1 MKRRLFALT
10 LVLMASAANAQ
21 LDFGLRAGLNLTD
34 LNFKE
39 FGDSQTWE
47 DIANGDRAVGYH
59 FGVYADINLVF
70 LELQPELLY
79 TRLNGSVEAT
89 DANTGQK
96 TTEDIGI
103 NRIDIPLLVLLK
115 PGPIR
120 LGGGPVYSVLMGST
134 SDLLEN
140 GLANG
145 TWAGQLVAGVEFWKI
160 SADLRYEFS
169 WSDAADYFEVSGET
183 ISVNSRP
190 DAWVLALGF
199 ELF

>member
-1 MKRRLFALT
+1 MKRGLIALS
-10 LVLMASAANAQ
+10 LCCMAPVAHAQ
-21 LDFGLRAGLNLTD
+21 LDFGLRAGMNLTD

-39 FGDSQTWE
+39 FGESQTWE
-47 DIANGDRAVGYH
+47 DIANGDRSVGYH
-59 FGVYADINLVF
+59 FGVYADVNLVF
-70 LELQPELLY
+70 LEIQPELLY
-79 TRLNGSVEAT
+79 TRLNGSVQAT

-103 NRIDIPLLVLLK
+103 NRFDIPLLVLLK

-120 LGGGPVYSVLMGST
+120 FGGGPVYSVLLGSS
-134 SDLLEN
+134 SDLLDE

-145 TWAGQLVAGVEFWKI
+145 TWAGQIVAGVEIWKI
-160 SADLRYEFS
+160 SADLRYEFA
-169 WSDAADYFEVSGET
+169 WSDSADYFEVSGET